1 MGAYSVGSFKQTEIG
16 RTLIVWWKYHWL
28 DNDNT
33 TGSSPCS
40 AHQKGR
46 DATCQLTLILPW
58 NSVSTNQSN
67 SLTHCADFQGTIF
80 SCLFV
85 PHRSTIH
92 PLHWSLGPLGN
103 RRISIVITSTLT
115 RIFSTRGH
123 VDVLLRRQVKT
134 ACEVYTPVRA
144 ARERVWGYACCYEPG
159 TQGITAA
166 IAAYLHS
173 FIMDMISETRTLPG
187 TRRNLV

>member
-1 MGAYSVGSFKQTEIG
+1 MLSTPKGPWCNLSAHT
-16 RTLIVWWKYHWL
+16 
-28 DNDNT
+28 NT
-33 TGSSPCS
+33 TLKLSLHKSVKLPHTLCRFS
-40 AHQKGR
+40 RYHFLLLIR
-46 DATCQLTLILPW
+46 ATQ
-58 NSVSTNQSN
+58 V
-67 SLTHCADFQGTIF
+67 HY
-80 SCLFV
+80 
-85 PHRSTIH
+85 

-103 RRISIVITSTLT
+103 RRISIVIPITLT

-144 ARERVWGYACCYEPG
+144 ARERVWGYTCCYEPG